1 MLVPKETGVPC
12 AARLEVSNWNESSL
26 GDPMN
31 KLVLIESGQVDL
43 EGGSGGWLII
53 PNHLVFIPADRAFG
67 IRSARASLQ
76 VAHLDPK
83 DADWIHHGCWTTA
96 APPLAREMMTQA
108 LRWTPEQVR
117 DEAGPRSLFCTLSHL
132 CREWFTNPR
141 MLWMPVA
148 KSDAMRAAVIYVRD
162 HLTSASLEGVCAAS
176 GLGVRTF
183 QRRCEQELGFSWRTF
198 LREVRL
204 MRAMELLTCGEHS
217 VGFVADATGFRS
229 LAAFTTSFSERLG
242 LTPSEFV
249 RRSKLINKN
258 CAR

>member
-1 MLVPKETGVPC
+1 MQPVTTFSRLERATLCFEPSASAARMLVPKETGVPC

-67 IRSARASLQ
+67 IRSARASLR

-183 QRRCEQELGFSWRTF
+183 QRRCEQELGFSWR
-198 LREVRL
+198 RS
-204 MRAMELLTCGEHS
+204 CG
-217 VGFVADATGFRS
+217 
-229 LAAFTTSFSERLG
+229 
-242 LTPSEFV
+242 
-249 RRSKLINKN
+249 K
-258 CAR
+258 CA